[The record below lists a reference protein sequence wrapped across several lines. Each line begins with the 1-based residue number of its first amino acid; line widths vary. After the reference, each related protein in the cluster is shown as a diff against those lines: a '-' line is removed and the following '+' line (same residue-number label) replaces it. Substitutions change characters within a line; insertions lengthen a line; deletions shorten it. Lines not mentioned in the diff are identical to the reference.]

1 MFQVQI
7 ALHFLCTAFHAVTV
21 SPVPSQNSKT
31 FESRTTVSICLL
43 FMKSVRSLSEPYA
56 FQRARLIRL
65 TSQAMLLLWL
75 PHREAVPKDRVLLQ
89 VLSDPRQKRFFKSK
103 DMRDLFT
110 LGDEYANA
118 TETSEIF
125 ASVNGEVTATLAAEQ
140 APLPELNHAEGALS
154 FSMYHESNHQLEYY
168 AFQLRVAQKAKSFS
182 KVICPAVR
190 FSLALFV
197 ACWKLCALVLPPF
210 LGAA

>member
-1 MFQVQI
+1 M
-7 ALHFLCTAFHAVTV
+7 LKGRTV
-21 SPVPSQNSKT
+21 
-31 FESRTTVSICLL
+31 
-43 FMKSVRSLSEPYA
+43 
-56 FQRARLIRL
+56 
-65 TSQAMLLLWL
+65 
-75 PHREAVPKDRVLLQ
+75 LQ

-154 FSMYHESNHQLEYY
+154 FLIDSESNHQWQYS
-168 AFQLRVAQKAKSFS
+168 ASQLRVSSEVFPT
-182 KVICPAVR
+182 VVCPAVSY
-190 FSLALFV
+190 SLALYV
-197 ACWKLCALVLPPF
+197 ACWKLFCSVLVAASGSACCDSQDCNSMQCMCQAHAQNDCHIHDQALILS
-210 LGAA
+210 